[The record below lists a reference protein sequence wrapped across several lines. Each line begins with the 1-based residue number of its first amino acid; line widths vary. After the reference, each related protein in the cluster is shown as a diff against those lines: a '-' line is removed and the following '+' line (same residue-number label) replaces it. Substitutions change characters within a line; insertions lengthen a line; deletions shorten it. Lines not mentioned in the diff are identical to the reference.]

1 MPLTTVTGRSIIDN
15 AGVLDTPLKLVTTKN
30 NVKSNKNLVK
40 QFFEGQ
46 LSKGHFSV
54 GQFSRRLFSWGL
66 FSRGYFSGH
75 RIIYAFV
82 SNKKMK
88 NFPKVMDRH
97 PLDGELMNRTMK
109 CKGLVS
115 PSGG

>member
-54 GQFSRRLFSWGL
+54 GQFSRRLFSGGL
-66 FSRGYFSGH
+66 FSRGYFPDTVLSM
-75 RIIYAFV
+75 RLSATRKLRTFQRSWIDI
-82 SNKKMK
+82 
-88 NFPKVMDRH
+88 
-97 PLDGELMNRTMK
+97 PLMGSL
-109 CKGLVS
+109 
-115 PSGG
+115 